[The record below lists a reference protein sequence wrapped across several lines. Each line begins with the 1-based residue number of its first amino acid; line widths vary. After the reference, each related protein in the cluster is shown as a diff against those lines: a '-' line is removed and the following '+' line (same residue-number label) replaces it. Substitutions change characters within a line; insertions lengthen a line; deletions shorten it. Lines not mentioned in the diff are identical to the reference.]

1 VNDHPADKATYT
13 IKVDVPEGVTA
24 VASGELRWQ
33 RTSGGRSVSLYVMDE
48 PMASELTQVAVG
60 DLRVIERGTV
70 RGVDI
75 RDVAAEAC
83 TDTSEGLLAKTPA
96 HMVWM
101 TDRAGRYPFDN
112 YGVLAADQLFG

>member
-24 VASGELRWQ
+24 VASGELRLQ